1 MDQIQFFQQLH
12 QQEVEVGVEDYQAH
26 PQQIEVDKQVDQVVV
41 LLTTILAQILQV
53 QEQVIHHQ

>member
-12 QQEVEVGVEDYQAH
+12 QQGVEVEVEDYQVH
-26 PQQIEVDKQVDQVVV
+26 PQQIEVDKQEDQVVV

-53 QEQVIHHQ
+53 QEQEIVLQ